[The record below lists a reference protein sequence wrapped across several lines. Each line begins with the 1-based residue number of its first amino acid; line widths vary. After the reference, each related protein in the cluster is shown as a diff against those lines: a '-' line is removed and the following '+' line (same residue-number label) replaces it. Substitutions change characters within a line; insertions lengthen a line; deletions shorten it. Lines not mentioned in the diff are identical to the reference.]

1 MLLSAYSPA
10 VIHGI
15 ARLLAA
21 IGIMQQLG
29 RYEIVAEIGR
39 GAMGAVFRARDPRID
54 RTVAIKTISVAGAG
68 AKSIEEYRQRF
79 FREAQAAGR
88 LSHPG
93 IVAIFDVGEDVRE
106 DSGGGTAGPMALGST
121 TGSTSGSTPGSLVG
135 NKVTTPYIVMEYV
148 DGRTL
153 DELVEAAL
161 NQRLQL
167 EMALDLVQ
175 QVAMALDYAQSAQIV
190 HRDIKPAN
198 IIVTHDGRAKIADFG
213 IAKISLAEVT
223 LPGHVLGTPAYM
235 SPEQLSGKPIDGRSD
250 LFSLGVIAYWLLT
263 GEKPFTG
270 NSITEVSIQV
280 ATKDPAAPTSV
291 DPTLG
296 SDVDYILG
304 RALAKD
310 PDRRY
315 QRGRQL
321 SADIQDL
328 RSGARPRSMGSEDLT
343 MALPATAIQQTV
355 AMGTAASFPQPVASS
370 SAAPSVARTLGTTTS
385 RQAASP
391 STATPTPLQPPHP
404 RPRRG
409 AVFYS
414 LIGAAVTLVT
424 VAAFAARFNRAL
436 PADLQIVGKYPF
448 RSAEVFIWVDGDL
461 RYHDELRGA
470 LHPHGKF
477 HEAAEANGGNIALT
491 LPVRAGTH
499 TVRVRVD
506 APGEAYDRDTSIPG
520 QFRAYSQ
527 KTLLLNFREKR
538 LNLEWE

>member
-1 MLLSAYSPA
+1 
-10 VIHGI
+10 
-15 ARLLAA
+15 
-21 IGIMQQLG
+21 MQQLG
-29 RYEIVAEIGR
+29 RYEIVAELGR

-54 RTVAIKTISVAGAG
+54 RTVAIKTISVAGAD

-93 IVAIFDVGEDVRE
+93 IVAIFDAGEDVRE
-106 DSGGGTAGPMALGST
+106 DSGGAVRQMS
-121 TGSTSGSTPGSLVG
+121 SGSSPGSLFG
-135 NKVTTPYIVMEYV
+135 NKATTPYIVMEYV

-153 DELVEAAL
+153 DELVEAAP

-167 EMALDLVQ
+167 ETALDLVQ

-213 IAKISLAEVT
+213 IAKMSLAEVT

-291 DPTLG
+291 DPTLEP
-296 SDVDYILG
+296 DVDYILG
-304 RALAKD
+304 RVLAKD

-328 RSGARPRSMGSEDLT
+328 RSGARPRSMGGEDLT
-343 MALPATAIQQTV
+343 VALPATAIQQTV
-355 AMGTAASFPQPVASS
+355 AMGMAASSPQPVASA
-370 SAAPSVARTLGTTTS
+370 SAAPYVAKTLGTTTS
-385 RQAASP
+385 QQAVPKPAP
-391 STATPTPLQPPHP
+391 ATPMPVEPPHP
-404 RPRRG
+404 SPRRG
-409 AVFYS
+409 AVFYL
-414 LIGAAVTLVT
+414 LIGAAVTLAT

-448 RSAEVFIWVDGDL
+448 RAAEVFIWVDGDL

-470 LHPHGKF
+470 IHPHSKF

-520 QFRAYSQ
+520 EFRAYSQ
-527 KTLLLNFREKR
+527 KTLLLNFRDKR